1 MKRFSDQLEELW
13 IKAFSKEHVKNI
25 SAIYKQL
32 DKYMLTYRNE
42 VQKKKGNQRQN
53 FKQWK
58 LKHSY
63 LFDLIKPT
71 LNPDTFDDD
80 EKQFYYDQKTGTRR
94 MGIGK
99 EVDEDYEPPVEVQV
113 EESSDENDE
122 PMESGTPLVNS
133 VDIVQSKLRSGTGKT
148 RTIKVLIGLQ

>member
-1 MKRFSDQLEELW
+1 MSEAGSVFVFMDTLPTVSECVQCIIKIAPSYGYHAQKNTIKRFSDQLENLW
-13 IKAFSKEHVKNI
+13 IKAFSSEHIK
-25 SAIYKQL
+25 SHTAIYKQL
-32 DKYMLTYRNE
+32 DKHMLTYRNE

-71 LNPDTFDDD
+71 SNPDTFDDD
-80 EKQFYYDQKTGTRR
+80 KKHFYYDQKTGTRR

-99 EVDEDYEPPVEVQV
+99 EVDEDYEPPVEVQG
-113 EESSDENDE
+113 EESSD
-122 PMESGTPLVNS
+122 
-133 VDIVQSKLRSGTGKT
+133 
-148 RTIKVLIGLQ
+148 